1 MMMTM
6 TLTVMMTVQKV
17 VKMAMALKVTT
28 MMMMSRREAGGW
40 CMGQEQ
46 LLERAAP
53 HAQGARLLG
62 CWALRVSYGIT
73 RTPLQCR
80 GFGGV
85 SCTGGAHRS
94 VITSEVMLTAV

>member
-1 MMMTM
+1 MTDDDDDDFDSDDDGAEGG
-6 TLTVMMTVQKV
+6 QDGDGPESHDNDDDEQEKRN
-17 VKMAMALKVTT
+17 ALCF
-28 MMMMSRREAGGW
+28 G
-40 CMGQEQ
+40 
-46 LLERAAP
+46 
-53 HAQGARLLG
+53 
-62 CWALRVSYGIT
+62 RVSYGIT